1 MPVLS
6 QYVRWKK
13 ARYFLDRLPKED
25 RILEIGCGGGWV
37 ARYLRD
43 RGWTRYVGLDLQPPA
58 DIVGDIR
65 NWRKL
70 GLQAESFDAIVA
82 FEVLEHVDCAREC
95 YDLLKPGGRLFVT
108 TPLPRADGFLKW
120 LEKAGLNQKRTSPHD
135 HLTYLRDVPCFECRQ
150 IKCVGFLSQ
159 WGIFTKESA

>member
-6 QYVRWKK
+6 QYARWKK
-13 ARYFLDRLPKED
+13 ARYFLQSLPKEY

-43 RGWTRYVGLDLQPPA
+43 HGWTHYVGVDLHPPA

-65 NWRKL
+65 DWRKL
-70 GLQAESFDAIVA
+70 GLQAGSFDAIVA

-95 YDLLKPGGRLFVT
+95 YDLLKPGGRLLVT
-108 TPLPRADGFLKW
+108 TPLPRADGLLKW

-135 HLTYLRDVPCFECRQ
+135 HLTCLHDVTCIGRKE
-150 IKCVGFLSQ
+150 IKRVGFLSQ
-159 WGIFTKESA
+159 WDIFTKESA